1 MIAARSNF
9 GTVRA
14 PGTQTRFTF
23 RAPAAENEAAES
35 GADTHPLILYERQI
49 DNRVDVPDDLPL
61 TDPLVLKA
69 QRLLNKRKRDSGGL
83 IPAPAG
89 GLHIHTSRSLHDR
102 TLRIMQALMTAFER
116 RGFP

>member
-1 MIAARSNF
+1 MRTPQPA
-9 GTVRA
+9 GA

-83 IPAPAG
+83 IPVPAG